1 MSDNIGTGWGQA
13 HGAGGKGGE
22 ESQILAARTQAWA
35 YLFNVCAYFP
45 GVQFLCYPGEK
56 VLIDGSNVAC
66 FAKCEFV
73 MPICLGPRCIEQQ
86 GLLPMF
92 TFLPDWVVVQIVEKP
107 IERVYHVITPLHIV
121 DSS

>member
-1 MSDNIGTGWGQA
+1 MGQ
-13 HGAGGKGGE
+13 GGKGGE
-22 ESQILAARTQAWA
+22 ECQILVACTQAWA

-45 GVQFLCYPGEK
+45 GVQFLHYPGEK
-56 VLIDGSNVAC
+56 VLIDGSNVTC

-73 MPICLGPRCIEQQ
+73 VPICLGPRCIEQQ

-107 IERVYHVITPLHIV
+107 IERVYHVVAPLHIV

>member
-1 MSDNIGTGWGQA
+1 MGQG
-13 HGAGGKGGE
+13 GARCMGQGGKGGE
-22 ESQILAARTQAWA
+22 ESQILVACTQAWA
-35 YLFNVCAYFP
+35 YLFNVCTYFP
-45 GVQFLCYPGEK
+45 GVQFLRYPGEK

-73 MPICLGPRCIEQQ
+73 VPICLGPRYIEQQ

-107 IERVYHVITPLHIV
+107 IERVYHVVAPLHIV